1 MGLLTSLRRPAA
13 DGDLRA
19 DPRLPAGG
27 RSAAAPSGAGGPAA
41 ALRPALSAAARRA
54 LQALL
59 LALSVGLLCFFLLR
73 LLPGD
78 MAYRI
83 AAERYGY
90 DMVDTAAA
98 EAVRAELGLDRHWAT
113 ALGEWWG
120 RLLRGD
126 FGLSWASGR
135 PVAAEVGHQLGHTL
149 QLAGGALLLSL
160 LAGLPLGL
168 AAGLRPGGWIDRATL
183 AAALALRA
191 LPPFV
196 LGLGLVLALSVQL
209 GALPAAGHEGH
220 GSLLLPAVTLAL
232 GLAALSC
239 RVTRDAMRAVA
250 AAPYYAFARTKGL
263 GARAALLRHG
273 LRNVG
278 VPVVAYLGVQLAFLV
293 EGVVVVETLFAWP
306 GIGHALVHAI
316 FGRDVPMIQGTAMAM
331 GLLFVGLNAL
341 VDLAC
346 LAIDPRRRRAA

>member
-1 MGLLTSLRRPAA
+1 MPPPIAPAPGA
-13 DGDLRA
+13 DA
-19 DPRLPAGG
+19 VPRLPPAGAASG
-27 RSAAAPSGAGGPAA
+27 AAPLRPVLA
-41 ALRPALSAAARRA
+41 ALARRA
-54 LQALL
+54 AQAVL
-59 LALSVGLLCFFLLR
+59 LAASVGLLCFFLLR
-73 LLPGD
+73 WLPGD

-90 DMVDTAAA
+90 DMVTTAAA
-98 EAVRAELGLDRHWAT
+98 EAVRAELGLDRPWSA
-113 ALGEWWG
+113 ALAEWG
-120 RLLRGD
+120 GQLLRGD
-126 FGLSWASGR
+126 LGRSWASGR
-135 PVAAEVGHQLGHTL
+135 PVAVEVGHQLGHTL
-149 QLAGGALLLSL
+149 QLGGSALLLSL
-160 LAGLPLGL
+160 LLGPPLGL
-168 AAGLRPGGWIDRATL
+168 LAGLRPGGWLDRATL

-196 LGLGLVLALSVQL
+196 LGLGLVLLLSVRL
-209 GALPAAGHEGH
+209 GALPAAGPDGH
-220 GSLLLPAVTLAL
+220 GGLLLPAATLAL

-239 RVTRDAMRAVA
+239 RITRDAMRAVA
-250 AAPYYAFARTKGL
+250 ASPYYAFARTKGL

-331 GLLFVGLNAL
+331 GLLFVGLNAV

-346 LAIDPRRRRAA
+346 LAIDPRRRRPA

>member
-1 MGLLTSLRRPAA
+1 VALRPEQ
-13 DGDLRA
+13 DG
-19 DPRLPAGG
+19 
-27 RSAAAPSGAGGPAA
+27 APA
-41 ALRPALSAAARRA
+41 ALRPAPAGGRALPRAGGAAGPALRAVLGAVARRA
-54 LQALL
+54 LQAVL
-59 LALSVGLLCFFLLR
+59 LALLVGLLCFFLLR

-83 AAERYGY
+83 AAGRYGY
-90 DMVDTAAA
+90 DMVTAAAA
-98 EAVRAELGLDRHWAT
+98 EAVRAELGLDRPWAA
-113 ALGEWWG
+113 ALADWWG

-126 FGLSWASGR
+126 LGASWVSGD
-135 PVAAEVGHQLGHTL
+135 PVAEEIGHQLGHTL
-149 QLAGGALLLSL
+149 RLAGGAVLLSL
-160 LAGLPLGL
+160 AVGPPLGL
-168 AAGLRPGGWIDRATL
+168 LAGLRPGGWLDRATL

-196 LGLGLVLALSVQL
+196 LGLGLILLFSVRL
-209 GALPAAGHEGH
+209 GALPAAGHGGA
-220 GSLLLPAVTLAL
+220 GSLMLPAATLAL

-250 AAPYYAFARTKGL
+250 RSPYYAFARTKGL